1 MDRLTFRAFIAV
13 ELDEGFRARELLPEL
28 ERTGAD
34 IKLVEPPN
42 IHATL
47 KFLGETPED
56 LVDGIVG
63 VMEASV
69 KGISPFEVRFQGMG
83 AFPNPRSI
91 RVVWVG
97 VQGAEPLGRMARAL
111 DEGLEA
117 SGFQKEARGFSPHI
131 TLGRVRTPRRWG
143 SLPALL
149 ERYADTEFGSMRI
162 ERIALKKSVLGPR
175 GPAYTTVREVELK
188 G

>member
-1 MDRLTFRAFIAV
+1 MTFRAFIAV

-47 KFLGETPED
+47 KFLGETSED
-56 LVDGIVG
+56 LVERIVG
-63 VMEASV
+63 VMEEMA
-69 KGISPFEVRFQGMG
+69 KGISPFEVRFHGTG

-97 VQGAEPLGRMARAL
+97 VQGAEPLGRMARSL
-111 DEGLEA
+111 DDGLEPL
-117 SGFQKEARGFSPHI
+117 GFPKEARGFSPHI

-149 ERYADTEFGSMRI
+149 ERYADTDFGGMRI

-175 GPAYTTVREVELK
+175 GPAYTTVCEVELK